1 MLHAHL
7 RSAAKLL
14 GYPLQPVPLIA
25 IVFFTLGFALAAM
38 AGLLG
43 LPLFALLVVWLAKY
57 VFIVVENSAQGRR
70 EPPVLSREMINPFG
84 ESRHLLLLGVLA
96 IYAGFAAWLGG
107 MLGRDA
113 MLLFLW
119 AVALLLPASIALLTV
134 EQRLLPALDPL
145 RMLRLAAALRWRYAL
160 LWLAVAG
167 CVSLPALAPLLIR
180 QPLLLVVVWIYGVLL
195 CAHAFGRVL
204 YEGRDAIG
212 LDVEIEPDRVL
223 ARLRRE
229 RWQRIERVLDEVWRQ
244 ARQGKLRAAYAALL
258 TGLEEEVVDTQERI
272 AVHERLL
279 GWDDRSL
286 ALAHARDWLG
296 ELVRGGE
303 TPAAWR
309 LCADCLSVD
318 ARFRPADADA
328 AFALAKFALEGGD
341 TDRALLLLEDFDT
354 HYDGR
359 GPIQAAALLAI
370 RVLLDRRDDAQRAGQ
385 VIDRLRARF
394 GAAGLRPELAA
405 YAATVDLR
413 PPPAPS
419 RDGRG

>member
-1 MLHAHL
+1 
-7 RSAAKLL
+7 
-14 GYPLQPVPLIA
+14 
-25 IVFFTLGFALAAM
+25 
-38 AGLLG
+38 
-43 LPLFALLVVWLAKY
+43 
-57 VFIVVENSAQGRR
+57 
-70 EPPVLSREMINPFG
+70 
-84 ESRHLLLLGVLA
+84 
-96 IYAGFAAWLGG
+96 
-107 MLGRDA
+107 
-113 MLLFLW
+113 
-119 AVALLLPASIALLTV
+119 
-134 EQRLLPALDPL
+134 
-145 RMLRLAAALRWRYAL
+145 
-160 LWLAVAG
+160 
-167 CVSLPALAPLLIR
+167 VSLPALAPLLIR
-180 QPLLLVVVWIYGVLL
+180 QPLLLVVVWVYGVLL

-258 TGLEEEVVDTQERI
+258 TGLEEEAVDTQERI

-318 ARFRPADADA
+318 VRFRPADADA

-370 RVLLDRRDDAQRAGQ
+370 RVLLDRRGDAQRAAQ
-385 VIDRLRARF
+385 VLGRLQARF
-394 GAAGLRPELAA
+394 GAAGLMPALAA

-413 PPPAPS
+413 PPPDPS
-419 RDGRG
+419 RDGKG